1 MFGNQNLISTG
12 EKMEVEKVWEKK
24 KKKTRSQMLISL
36 TPCYS
41 PESWQDGTWVE
52 LGSQKGKK
60 VK

>member
-1 MFGNQNLISTG
+1 
-12 EKMEVEKVWEKK
+12 MEVEKVWEKKK